1 MVRLRFIAY
10 FCTMLLSAATAQAQ
24 LLSDRAQVSL
34 LTCGP
39 GQDLYA
45 TFGHSAL
52 QIHDPVTGLDRV
64 YNYGTF
70 DFDTEGFYVKFTRG
84 KLNYILSVTT
94 FDQFIWE
101 YEYTGRSVFRQVLD
115 LSPAQK
121 EDLFAFLEQ
130 NALPENREYKY
141 DFFYDNCSTR
151 IRDVL
156 ESVLGESLSYPEYH
170 ADTTATFRNLID
182 LYLTAMPWSDFG
194 IDLALGLPCD
204 KEADYREKMFL
215 PDYLMAGMGGAVLS
229 TDTGRR
235 PLVKSSGAVL
245 EQNPHMVLPEKRSV
259 AWIFWVIFVVG
270 LLAMILLP
278 APLLRWFDMVLFFSV
293 GLLGIF
299 LLFLWFGTDHT
310 ATNYNL
316 NLLWALPTWLIAG
329 YMIARGTLS
338 TRFFRIHAFLMF
350 LLILF
355 TPLLGQDFHAAV
367 IPLILL
373 LTARSWAWQKY
384 VRYLSL
390 RQVN

>member
-151 IRDVL
+151 IR
-156 ESVLGESLSYPEYH
+156 
-170 ADTTATFRNLID
+170 
-182 LYLTAMPWSDFG
+182 
-194 IDLALGLPCD
+194 
-204 KEADYREKMFL
+204 
-215 PDYLMAGMGGAVLS
+215 
-229 TDTGRR
+229 
-235 PLVKSSGAVL
+235 
-245 EQNPHMVLPEKRSV
+245 
-259 AWIFWVIFVVG
+259 
-270 LLAMILLP
+270 
-278 APLLRWFDMVLFFSV
+278 
-293 GLLGIF
+293 
-299 LLFLWFGTDHT
+299 
-310 ATNYNL
+310 
-316 NLLWALPTWLIAG
+316 
-329 YMIARGTLS
+329 
-338 TRFFRIHAFLMF
+338 
-350 LLILF
+350 
-355 TPLLGQDFHAAV
+355 
-367 IPLILL
+367 
-373 LTARSWAWQKY
+373 
-384 VRYLSL
+384 
-390 RQVN
+390 